1 MTKLARRTIVLD
13 DGEYF
18 VHLANHQP
26 RDTAVGFLER
36 RCPLSDATPGGAE
49 CLGAFTS
56 SADCT
61 WQARIATA
69 GNAPTDPGFRVVA
82 TGVSRLDAIVALWR
96 SRLEAEVQFR
106 GSR

>member
-1 MTKLARRTIVLD
+1 MTTLVRRPIVLD

-18 VHLANHQP
+18 IHLANHQP
-26 RDTAVGFLER
+26 RDTSVGFLER
-36 RCPLSDATPGGAE
+36 RCPVSLATPGGAE

-56 SADCT
+56 GADCT

-69 GNAPTDPGFRVVA
+69 GNVPADPGFRVVA

>member
-1 MTKLARRTIVLD
+1 MTKLVRRPIVLD

-18 VHLANHQP
+18 IHLANHQP
-26 RDTAVGFLER
+26 RDTSVGFLER
-36 RCPLSDATPGGAE
+36 RCPVSPATPSGAE

-69 GNAPTDPGFRVVA
+69 GNVPADPGFRVVA
-82 TGVSRLDAIVALWR
+82 IGVSRLDAIVALWR
-96 SRLEAEVQFR
+96 SRLEAGVQFR